1 MTKLLEK
8 AFAEATK
15 LPKKEQDRLAKWVL
29 SEITAEQRWDAAFRQ
44 SADRLSQLASQA
56 LSEHRKVR
64 PERSIQRSCDV
75 AHDR

>member
-29 SEITAEQRWDAAFRQ
+29 AEITSEQRWEAAFRR
-44 SADRLSQLASQA
+44 SADQLSKLASQA
-56 LSEHRKVR
+56 LGEHRNGKTRVLD
-64 PERSIQRSCDV
+64 PK
-75 AHDR
+75 HL